1 MPEGDRLWSGQAL
14 SAPRA
19 RDAPLGPQAG
29 GVPLWLAG
37 SGILHPWPGWG
48 SLWQRGSPGPREWD
62 RQGWA
67 CAQGCAGYGVR
78 GAGPGAQG
86 ALLPHSLGS
95 HRSSLWRCGSS
106 RRAPR
111 GARGQRPPGGFQ
123 EGAQMCPRPRAGVW
137 GCVSGPRTCSSP
149 GGALSP
155 GPPASCSLCSRAA
168 SSPTGLRGAR
178 PSSCSYSTH
187 RLLSVSLA
195 AGDPAGA
202 QTSPAEPTGA
212 REAGGEGAGQ
222 APSGT
227 QPRPAVSPGHTYPWV
242 SASGWGRARP
252 DSWPSW
258 WRGAQATRPPRQQ
271 RLPHPNLG
279 QQAGGRAQASGQSQ
293 GGWVLHRPFPAGRR
307 AQGAA
312 SWARRTHS
320 VLSHTE
326 ELGHVADD
334 RAEVVVHPDVGAH
347 PGGQLGPGVHVG
359 EPGGRRLSARGPT
372 PPSPQ
377 PQLPLAERRTST
389 RLAPARLSTRVSVSR
404 GEPHLWSQ
412 RKMAP

>member
-1 MPEGDRLWSGQAL
+1 MHHWAHRRGEFPC
-14 SAPRA
+14 
-19 RDAPLGPQAG
+19 
-29 GVPLWLAG
+29 G
-37 SGILHPWPGWG
+37 S
-48 SLWQRGSPGPREWD
+48 Q
-62 RQGWA
+62 
-67 CAQGCAGYGVR
+67 AQGYCIHG
-78 GAGPGAQG
+78 QG
-86 ALLPHSLGS
+86 GG
-95 HRSSLWRCGSS
+95 RCGSGAPQGPGSGTGRGGHVPRAVQGMGCGVQAPGRREPSCRTAWAPTGLASGPAAAPEGRPGVHGDSGRPEVS
-106 RRAPR
+106 RREHRCVPGHVLESGGVCLGPAP
-111 GARGQRPPGGFQ
+111 APP
-123 EGAQMCPRPRAGVW
+123 R
-137 GCVSGPRTCSSP
+137 

-320 VLSHTE
+320 VLSHAE

-334 RAEVVVHPDVGAH
+334 RAEAVVHPDVGAH